1 MILALFRFI
10 KSQFQRSSNG
20 IIQITLLNML
30 AFLIVFCCRLVKVV
44 TGYKAA
50 YIALFQYGSLP
61 AAYTAFVRQPWTLL
75 THFWLHTSFASI
87 LWGLIW
93 LQIFGPVVRYQ
104 LGNRNFI
111 AIYVL
116 GGFVSGLFFLLVYNL
131 LPHLQ
136 GTVVY
141 LVGFSGSLY
150 AIMAAAATLTPHH
163 TYALL
168 FFNMFKL
175 KYIAWF
181 FVLLA
186 LIHLTETNP
195 ATCIAQLGGALL
207 GYAYV
212 RWHKHGVWWW
222 RKNWRRPIRPK
233 QVLSI
238 VRYNHAT
245 YIKQEAC
252 SSEDTA
258 HLDKILDKV
267 AHSGYESL
275 TPAEKKFLFDAGQ

>member
-1 MILALFRFI
+1 MHIMALALFRFF

-20 IIQITLLNML
+20 IAQITLLNIL
-30 AFLIVFCCRLVKVV
+30 AFLVLFCCKLVSLV
-44 TGYKAA
+44 TGYKAV
-50 YIALFQYGSLP
+50 YTVLLQYGALP
-61 AAYTAFVRQPWTLL
+61 AVYTTFLRQPWSLL
-75 THFWLHTSFASI
+75 THFWLHTSFSSI

-93 LQIFGPVVRYQ
+93 LQIFGPIVRYR

-111 AIYVL
+111 AIYIL
-116 GGFVSGLFFLLVYNL
+116 GGFVSGLFFLLMYNL
-131 LPHLQ
+131 FPHLQ
-136 GTVVY
+136 GTAAY
-141 LVGFSGSLY
+141 LIGCSGSLY

-168 FFNMFKL
+168 FFNMLKL
-175 KYIAWF
+175 KYIAWC

-186 LIHLTETNP
+186 LIHLTEANP

-212 RWHKHGVWWW
+212 WW
-222 RKNWRRPIRPK
+222 RKNGGYLMRPK

-238 VRYNHAT
+238 VRYKHNTHLQQ
-245 YIKQEAC
+245 KSC
-252 SSEDTA
+252 VSEDVT
-258 HLDKILDKV
+258 HLDSILDKV

-275 TPAEKKFLFDAGQ
+275 TKLEKKFLFDAGQ